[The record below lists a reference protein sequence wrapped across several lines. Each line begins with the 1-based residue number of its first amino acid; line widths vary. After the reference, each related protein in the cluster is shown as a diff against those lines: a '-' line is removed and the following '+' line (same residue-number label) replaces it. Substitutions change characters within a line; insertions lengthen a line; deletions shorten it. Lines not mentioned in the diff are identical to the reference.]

1 MVSGPRFDGGTQ
13 VLPAPVRKTIQ
24 SIKEIVG
31 NHSDADI
38 YSMLK
43 ETNMDPN
50 ETAQKLLNQDPF
62 HEVKRKRDKKKENV
76 ANKGIV
82 EPRTVSENTKQVGN
96 KGVVESRNVIEN
108 TRQASKPQISWDQNA
123 RRGVYYRPLS
133 RGINREFRVVRDNR
147 VNQNGDITSEPPQC
161 SLSTKDPIKSNAS
174 EKSSSEI
181 LIDQKHS
188 DVRQSDRQYASQGFN
203 GTRDFVSGRALD
215 TDSHGARRTVLL
227 GEKRAIVPSS
237 TLRASG
243 QKLQNISVSS
253 LTSISSNSAV
263 GLYSKSTDP
272 VHVPSPDSRSSGKV
286 GAIKR
291 EVGAVGVR
299 RQSAQN
305 SIAHS
310 SVQNSLSVPPS
321 GKDGPGS
328 TESLG
333 QSSSTL
339 TKSGHLPQVSV
350 VQSVGSGTSTNR
362 SFSGSQHNNKPH
374 QQALGHQKASQP
386 NMEWKP
392 KSSKKSGLNGP
403 CVIGKPHTTT
413 ASSADNSSATQRE
426 TSKLPE
432 KLSLVKVSEKQPVII
447 PQHLRVA
454 VADRL
459 RLTFGSFE
467 AGFDSTK
474 GSASGLQGFTNVGE
488 SKDEPALST
497 SFSNPVA
504 STEDAT
510 ARNEI
515 DILDDQIRS
524 SGSQSPSEG
533 PDNSQPDR
541 KESSSSQS
549 LDNYGL
555 VRSESPPYGSADSQQ
570 DNDPS
575 KMPSFPGYDSQ
586 NGYDVPFFRPAMDES
601 LPGQGLASP
610 QEALSSHP
618 ATSGGP
624 TTVAMV
630 QQQQPVAQLYPP
642 VHISHF
648 PNFMPYRQ
656 ILSPVYVPPMAVP
669 SYSNNPAYSHPS
681 NANSYVLMPGGS
693 SHLTT
698 GNLKYSPSQYK
709 PVAAAGPA
717 GYGNYSNPA
726 GYAISTPGTV
736 GGPTGIEDVSRVK
749 YKEGNLFVPNPQAET
764 SEIWIQTPRELPGMQ
779 TAPYYN
785 MSGQAPHAAYVP
797 SHAAAASYNAAPT
810 QPAHV
815 PFPGLYHPSQQATMT
830 NPHHLVHQQM
840 PAMGGNVGVG
850 GPGTQVGAY
859 QQPQL
864 GHLNWTG
871 NF

>member
-1 MVSGPRFDGGTQ
+1 MGICCQSHLNVHHQPKNQSSRVSLTRY
-13 VLPAPVRKTIQ
+13 A
-24 SIKEIVG
+24 
-31 NHSDADI
+31 
-38 YSMLK
+38 
-43 ETNMDPN
+43 
-50 ETAQKLLNQDPF
+50 
-62 HEVKRKRDKKKENV
+62 
-76 ANKGIV
+76 
-82 EPRTVSENTKQVGN
+82 
-96 KGVVESRNVIEN
+96 RN
-108 TRQASKPQISWDQNA
+108 
-123 RRGVYYRPLS
+123 
-133 RGINREFRVVRDNR
+133 
-147 VNQNGDITSEPPQC
+147 C
-161 SLSTKDPIKSNAS
+161 
-174 EKSSSEI
+174 
-181 LIDQKHS
+181 
-188 DVRQSDRQYASQGFN
+188 DRQYASQGFN
-203 GTRDFVSGRALD
+203 GTRDFVSGRAID
-215 TDSHGARRTVLL
+215 ADSYGARRPVLL

-237 TLRASG
+237 TLRSSG
-243 QKLQNISVSS
+243 QKPQNISASS
-253 LTSISSNSAV
+253 LTLISSNSAV

-299 RQSAQN
+299 HQLAQNLVGLSSAQN
-305 SIAHS
+305 
-310 SVQNSLSVPPS
+310 NSLSVPPF

-333 QSSSTL
+333 ESSSNL
-339 TKSGHLPQVSV
+339 AKSGNLSQVSL
-350 VQSVGSGTSTNR
+350 VQPVASGTSTGR
-362 SFSGSQHNNKPH
+362 SFLGNQQNNKPH
-374 QQALGHQKASQP
+374 QQAVGHQKASQS

-392 KSSKKSGLNGP
+392 KSSKKTGLNGP
-403 CVIGKPHTTT
+403 GVIGKPHVPTV
-413 ASSADNSSATQRE
+413 SNADNSSATQRE

-432 KLSLVKVSEKQPVII
+432 KLSQVKVSEKQPVII

-454 VADRL
+454 EADRF

-474 GSASGLQGFTNVGE
+474 GSTSGPQGFTNSGE
-488 SKDEPALST
+488 SKDEPALSP
-497 SFSNPVA
+497 SLSNPVA
-504 STEDAT
+504 SSEDVT
-510 ARNEI
+510 VRDEI
-515 DILDDQIRS
+515 DILDDQIGT

-533 PDNSQPDR
+533 PEHSLPDR

-555 VRSESPPYGSADSQQ
+555 VQSESPPYGPADSQQ
-570 DNDPS
+570 ENDPDS
-575 KMPSFPGYDSQ
+575 IPSFTGYDSQ

-601 LPGQGLASP
+601 LRGQGLASAH
-610 QEALSSHP
+610 EALSSHP
-618 ATSGGP
+618 ATGGP
-624 TTVAMV
+624 PATLAMV
-630 QQQQPVAQLYPP
+630 QQQQPVAQLYPQ
-642 VHISHF
+642 VHISHY

-669 SYSNNPAYSHPS
+669 SYSSNPAYTHPS
-681 NANSYVLMPGGS
+681 NGNSYVLMPGGS

-698 GNLKYSPSQYK
+698 SNLKYSPTQYK
-709 PVAAAGPA
+709 PVPAAGPA

-726 GYAISTPGTV
+726 GYGISTPGSA
-736 GGPTGIEDVSRVK
+736 GGPTGIEDVSRIK

-779 TAPYYN
+779 TGPYYN

-830 NPHHLVHQQM
+830 NPHHLVHQQL

-850 GPGTQVGAY
+850 GLGAQVGAY
-859 QQPQL
+859 QQQQL
-864 GHLNWTG
+864 GHLNWTA